1 MKHVR
6 GAVVLLVVAVLACS
20 SVVDPKSDIT
30 LLVTNSSCSTGR
42 CDSLEVLGFP
52 SNQPLTPGGFWS
64 IDLGLL
70 TTPKAC
76 FKLPPAATF
85 RVIGVNDDGT
95 RDTTT
100 FTWTTVVP
108 LALGVQA
115 PSGFRT
121 QASPSTT
128 AFVPATSAGWSITL
142 PSESHPSSGPRCG
155 AG

>member
-6 GAVVLLVVAVLACS
+6 GAGVLLVVAVLACS

-52 SNQPLTPGGFWS
+52 SNQPRTPGGFWS

-70 TTPKAC
+70 TTPEAC
-76 FKLPPAATF
+76 FTLPPSATF
-85 RVIGVNDDGT
+85 RVIGVNADGS

-100 FTWTTVVP
+100 FTWTSADA
-108 LALGVQA
+108 LSLGVQD
-115 PSGFRT
+115 PSGFRIF
-121 QASPSTT
+121 ASPSTT
-128 AFVPATSAGWSITL
+128 AFVPATAAGWTITFPTGSQ
-142 PSESHPSSGPRCG
+142 PSPSSACP
-155 AG
+155 AS

>member
-20 SVVDPKSDIT
+20 SVVDPKSAIT

-70 TTPKAC
+70 TTPEAC

-128 AFVPATSAGWSITL
+128 AFVPATSAGWTITL
-142 PSESHPSSGPRCG
+142 PSQSHASSGPRCG

>member
-30 LLVTNSSCSTGR
+30 LLVTNSSCLKGR

-100 FTWTTVVP
+100 FTWTTVAP

-142 PSESHPSSGPRCG
+142 PSESHASSGPPCG